1 MHVLAKEKMEFPAF
15 RSEEWMK
22 FAFAPVKPGD
32 LEAQGETSSR
42 SRGEH
47 SEKKKE
53 HARPFYPPDF
63 CLSRLYIMPSYLANF
78 PPSGRYVHRIQQVQS
93 SIKRALFRQ
102 SIFKIQNVEV
112 LEMKRCKRPRRLIAC
127 EILYDNEEEKKRI
140 SLNQRREDTRRNTIT
155 GSSRHGD
162 ADPSSRSSKS
172 DLPIHTSRL
181 SSEQDGPSPETTAV
195 SSDHSSTHP
204 PQPDTSSS
212 MPAFSSFF
220 SGSWFSW
227 RKEAENCGRQGR
239 TPRGRKDERV
249 LREERWSVDR
259 CGSIRDY
266 IITVTQDKATGDFFG
281 VTVEPVALSDKLR
294 QRYFNFFDKTSA
306 EDE

>member
-1 MHVLAKEKMEFPAF
+1 MEFPAF

-22 FAFAPVKPGD
+22 FAFAPMKPGD
-32 LEAQGETSSR
+32 LKAQETSS
-42 SRGEH
+42 H
-47 SEKKKE
+47 SPGGHLDKKSE
-53 HARPFYPPDF
+53 NVRPFYPPDF

-127 EILYDNEEEKKRI
+127 EILYDNEEEKRRI
-140 SLNQRREDTRRNTIT
+140 SFDQRRDDIRRNPVT
-155 GSSRHGD
+155 GSSLHGD
-162 ADPSSRSSKS
+162 AVPSSRSSKS
-172 DLPIHTSRL
+172 DLPMHTSHM
-181 SSEQDGPSPETTAV
+181 SSQEDGLGPPKTTTATV
-195 SSDHSSTHP
+195 SSDQSSTATSP
-204 PQPDTSSS
+204 SQPESSS
-212 MPAFSSFF
+212 LKHAFFSFF
-220 SGSWFSW
+220 SGNWFSW
-227 RKEAENCGRQGR
+227 TKEAENSGRQGKPR
-239 TPRGRKDERV
+239 RGREDETI

-294 QRYFNFFDKTSA
+294 QRYFNLFDKTSA